1 MPKSMSPLGFHLV
14 PACAGHRAYC
24 TSATVV
30 AATTQVKAGRDA
42 SNVIAALRTYLL
54 ENEPVLREY
63 FAAADSNGNGELR
76 IAA

>member
-1 MPKSMSPLGFHLV
+1 M
-14 PACAGHRAYC
+14 
-24 TSATVV
+24 
-30 AATTQVKAGRDA
+30 QVKAGHDA

-63 FAAADSNGNGELR
+63 FAAADSNGNGERR